1 MPRLDA
7 HHHLW
12 SQAGIDRGDYPWMP
26 PDGPLPE
33 EYLPDRLAPELAAAD
48 VTGTIVVQAAPSVAE
63 TRFLLDL
70 AARTEFVLGV
80 TGWLPL
86 EQPDALAELAADPYF
101 VGVRP
106 MLQDLPDDD
115 WIGRP
120 EVRPGLL
127 ALADAGVRFEA
138 LTFTR
143 HLPTLYAVLSD
154 LPELTVV
161 LDHLSKPSYDWEAD
175 DGWRAWMGR
184 LAELPNTWCKLSGLL
199 TEVDT
204 GAPVDRFVP
213 YAAFAFDRFGEDRV
227 LFGSDWPVCRL
238 RAEYGDVVRF
248 TEQLISAAGLGDAEG
263 FWRSNAER
271 CYGVRLR

>member
-26 PDGPLPE
+26 SGGPLPE

-86 EQPDALAELAADPYF
+86 EEPDALAELAADPYF
-101 VGVRP
+101 LGVRP

-120 EVRPGLL
+120 EVRPGLR
-127 ALADAGVRFEA
+127 ALAEAGVRFES

-143 HLPTLYAVLSD
+143 HLPALYAVLND
-154 LPELTVV
+154 MPELTVV
-161 LDHLSKPSYDWEAD
+161 LDHLSKPSYAWEAD

-204 GAPVDRFVP
+204 GTPIDRFVP
-213 YAAFAFDRFGEDRV
+213 YAAFAFERFGEDRV

-248 TEQLISAAGLGDAEG
+248 TEQLVSAAGLGDAEG
-263 FWRSNAER
+263 FWRSNGER